1 MVSANF
7 MENSKTIEVDVM
19 SFDEYVNENGID
31 KIDFIKI
38 DVEGFENQVI
48 IGMKKTLELFSPM
61 ILIEIFDEGLIK
73 Q

>member
-1 MVSANF
+1 

-48 IGMKKTLELFSPM
+48 IGMKTLELFYLSH
-61 ILIEIFDEGLIK
+61 DSD
-73 Q
+73 